1 MINIVYLISQQNTKN
16 MIQLNCFMEITNPR
30 ARFDYDILDKWEAG
44 LRLTGAEVKAVRAG
58 SMSLKGS
65 YITIHNE
72 EIYLLNAHIG
82 LYAKAVQKGYD
93 PTQSRKL
100 LLHKKEI
107 KRLIGLTKQ
116 KGLTLVPLKVYSK
129 HNKLK
134 LEFGLGRGRSRIDKR
149 AVIKKRDLDREVKT
163 ALFS

>member
-1 MINIVYLISQQNTKN
+1 
-16 MIQLNCFMEITNPR
+16 MEITNPS

-72 EIYLLNAHIG
+72 EASLINAHIG
-82 LYAKAVQKGYD
+82 HYAKATQTGYD
-93 PTQSRKL
+93 PTHTRTL
-100 LLHKKEI
+100 LLHKREI

-116 KGLTLVPLKVYSK
+116 KGLTLVPLKVYSS

-149 AVIKKRDLDREVKT
+149 AVIKKRDIDREIKT
-163 ALFS
+163 ALSS

>member
-1 MINIVYLISQQNTKN
+1 
-16 MIQLNCFMEITNPR
+16 MEINNSR
-30 ARFDYDILDKWEAG
+30 ARFDYEILDTWEAG

-58 SMSLKGS
+58 SMSLKGA
-65 YITIHNE
+65 YITIHNDE
-72 EIYLLNAHIG
+72 AFLLNAHIG
-82 LYAKAVQKGYD
+82 LYAKAIQKGYD

-107 KRLIGLTKQ
+107 KRLIGLTQQ
-116 KGLTLVPLKVYSK
+116 KGLTLVPLKVYSS

-149 AVIKKRDLDREVKT
+149 AVIKKRDIDREIKT
-163 ALFS
+163 AFSS